1 MGKFDRWEYS
11 KQEVIFTEDE
21 RKEIWSVL
29 KMASQG
35 KMTEKD
41 LKDYIEMLNRVIA
54 NHKK

>member
-1 MGKFDRWEYS
+1 MAKFDRWEYS
-11 KQEVIFTEDE
+11 KQEVIFTDDE

-29 KMASQG
+29 KLASQG